1 MLRLLSVKQDFF
13 DPGSLCFHYVQRFS
27 LSGIAY
33 TEILR
38 TKDLFH
44 HLTEIFHDLILA
56 AVKILLQFFD
66 KLVISDSCHLIL
78 ECRHRR
84 CVGSATENCRG
95 MACTCKAGLG
105 SGSHSGNDLIETF
118 GVIQLRSCKNLP
130 DHGKHEIHLRI

>member
-1 MLRLLSVKQDFF
+1 MKCLTKGFYLLPDITE
-13 DPGSLCFHYVQRFS
+13 RFS

-66 KLVISDSCHLIL
+66 KLIISDSCHLIL

-84 CVGSATENCRG
+84 CVGSTAENGGG

-105 SGSHSGNDLIETF
+105 SGSHSGNDLVETF